1 MTSQGADRFTARL
14 PVCIL
19 QQVISIFVEDYKQ
32 RAKYILFWRSIEFVD
47 NHMSHMR
54 AVPWT
59 QTRKTGNL
67 IQSRTLKTNVSHPH
81 FDSLAAFYS
90 IILFYYILNTSRST
104 GSVPVLKHSC
114 LTVLLSLWMDVGAV
128 AFLWPSVQGKHSPP
142 PRRTTIKDVLTG
154 TAGLGRLHRSFTV
167 VLFCSCPDSPKIM
180 C

>member
-14 PVCIL
+14 PVCML

-32 RAKYILFWRSIEFVD
+32 RAKYIIFWRSIEFVD

-54 AVPWT
+54 AVQWT

-67 IQSRTLKTNVSHPH
+67 IRSRTLKTNVSHPH

-142 PRRTTIKDVLTG
+142 TPPVVRQYRMFSLELPASDGSIAASPSVYSAVVP
-154 TAGLGRLHRSFTV
+154 TA
-167 VLFCSCPDSPKIM
+167 PK
-180 C
+180 